1 MEGRILGGR
10 YELLEKIGG
19 GGMALVY
26 KAKCKLLNRFVA
38 VKLLR
43 PEFSADEEFVKR
55 FRVEAQAAASLSH
68 PNIVSIYDVGKE
80 DDMQYI
86 VMEYVNGIT
95 LKEYVVQ
102 NGALDWKEAVNIAI
116 QICSAIEHAHKNHIV
131 HRDIKPHNILLT
143 KDGIAKVTDFGIAR
157 AVTSS
162 TITVVGSTI
171 GSVHYFSP
179 EQARG
184 GFSDEKSDLYSLGIV
199 LYELVTGALPFNGE
213 SPVAIALKHIQ
224 DMPEEPISIKPDLP
238 KGVSDLIM
246 IAIEKDQKNRYQSA
260 TEMLDHLYKVLKSP
274 DMEIITEDGGNVYD
288 SPTVRIPSIGE
299 KTMLAEKNSSKKTGE
314 NNMAKKKDKDKVTI
328 MLAIATSVIVIAV
341 IAFIITVFFSS
352 LTESKEFVVENYV
365 GLKYYDVKSKLES
378 NDIEVV
384 INRKNDEEKEKD
396 IILAQDTPEG
406 TKLVQGGYSKIILT
420 VSDGPVLITMMDFSN
435 TDYRAAVT
443 QIEALKLIP
452 KVVDEYSEDV
462 AQGMVIRTEPGYGEE
477 VRLGKV
483 VKIYR
488 SQGPEIKMTTVPD
501 LNGKSKAE
509 AISLLTES
517 NLAIGKI
524 YPEDTTN
531 TVDKIVKQ
539 EPEAGKSVEE
549 GKTVNIYLEEIT
561 PDENN
566 DDDNNNDNN
575 GDNGH
580 NYSNDKIVARTL
592 ALVDADQYGEFVR
605 VLVNIT
611 RSDKNTEEQLYSEVK
626 RKTDFPLTLSIPVPK
641 DGTTEVKV
649 FLNSKPYSQFTERY

>member
-43 PEFSADEEFVKR
+43 PEFTADEEFVKR

-80 DDMQYI
+80 EDMHYI

-102 NGALDWKEAVNIAI
+102 NGELDWKEAVNIAI
-116 QICSAIEHAHKNHIV
+116 QICSAIEHAHKNLIV

-199 LYELVTGALPFNGE
+199 LYELVTGRLPFNGE

-224 DMPEEPISIKPDLP
+224 DMPEEPATIRTDLP
-238 KGVSDLIM
+238 KGISDLIM

-274 DMEIITEDGGNVYD
+274 DMEIITGNGDNVYD

-299 KTMLAEKNSSKKTGE
+299 KAMLMEKNSSKKTGE
-314 NNMAKKKDKDKVTI
+314 NKMEKKKDKVTTI
-328 MLAIATSVIVIAV
+328 LAIATSIIVIAV
-341 IAFIITVFFSS
+341 IGFIVGVVIWPILS
-352 LTESKEFVVENYV
+352 ESKEYVVENYV
-365 GLKYYDVKSKLES
+365 GQNYYQVKSKLE
-378 NDIEVV
+378 NNKITVV
-384 INRKNDEEKEKD
+384 ENRKNDEKREKD

-406 TKLVQGGYSKIILT
+406 TKLVQGGYSKVILT
-420 VSDGPVLITMMDFSN
+420 VSDGPVLITMTDFSN
-435 TDYRAAVT
+435 NDYRAAVT
-443 QIEALKLIP
+443 QIEALGLFP
-452 KVVDEYSEDV
+452 KVIDEFSEDV
-462 AQGMVIRTEPGYGEE
+462 AQGRVIRTDPGDGEE
-477 VRLGKV
+477 VRLGKIV
-483 VKIYR
+483 RIYR
-488 SQGPEIKMTTVPD
+488 SEGPEIKMTTVPD
-501 LNGKSKAE
+501 LNGKTKAE
-509 AISLLTES
+509 AISLLGE
-517 NLAIGKI
+517 NKLAIGNI
-524 YPEDTTN
+524 YPEDTAN
-531 TVDKIVKQ
+531 TVDKIIKQ
-539 EPEAGKSVEE
+539 EPEAGKSIEE
-549 GKTVNIYLEEIT
+549 GKSVNIYLEENV
-561 PDENN
+561 PD
-566 DDDNNNDNN
+566 DNNDNN
-575 GDNGH
+575 GDNG
-580 NYSNDKIVARTL
+580 NNDSNDKIVARPL
-592 ALVDADQYGEFVR
+592 ALVDPDQYGEFVR

-626 RKTDFPLTLSIPVPK
+626 KKTDFPLTLSIPVPK

-649 FLNSKPYSQFTERY
+649 FLNSQPYSQFTEKY

>member
-1 MEGRILGGR
+1 MEGRILGER

-43 PEFSADEEFVKR
+43 PEFTADEEFVKR

-80 DDMQYI
+80 DDMHYI

-199 LYELVTGALPFNGE
+199 LYELVTGSLPFNGE

-224 DMPEEPISIKPDLP
+224 DIPEEPTSIKPDLP
-238 KGVSDLIM
+238 KGVSELIM

-260 TEMLDHLYKVLKSP
+260 TEMLNHLYKVLKSP
-274 DMEIITEDGGNVYD
+274 DMEIVTGNGDNVYD
-288 SPTVRIPSIGE
+288 SPTVRIPSINE
-299 KTMLAEKNSSKKTGE
+299 KAILREKNSSKKTGE
-314 NNMAKKKDKDKVTI
+314 YKMEKKKDKVTTI
-328 MLAIATSVIVIAV
+328 LAIVTSIIVIAV
-341 IAFIITVFFSS
+341 IGFIVGVVIWPT
-352 LTESKEFVVENYV
+352 LTESKEYVVANYV
-365 GLKYYDVKSKLES
+365 GQNYYQVKSMLDNNKISVE
-378 NDIEVV
+378 E
-384 INRKNDEEKEKD
+384 NRKNDEKVGKD

-406 TKLVQGGYSKIILT
+406 TKLVQGGYSKVILT
-420 VSDGPVLITMMDFSN
+420 VSDGPVYITMKDFSN
-435 TDYRAAVT
+435 IDYRDVVT
-443 QIEALKLIP
+443 QIKSLGLEARVI
-452 KVVDEYSEDV
+452 DEFSDDV
-462 AQGMVIRTEPGYGEE
+462 AQGMVIRTDPDEGDE

-483 VKIYR
+483 VRVYR
-488 SQGPEIKMTTVPD
+488 SEGPEIKMTAVPD
-501 LNGKSKAE
+501 LSEKTKAE
-509 AISLLTES
+509 AINLLSEKK
-517 NLAIGKI
+517 LAIGNI
-524 YPEDTTN
+524 YPEDKTN

-539 EPEAGKSVEE
+539 EPEAGKSIEE
-549 GKTVNIYLEEIT
+549 GKSVDIYLEENV

-566 DDDNNNDNN
+566 
-575 GDNGH
+575 GGST
-580 NYSNDKIVARTL
+580 SNDRIVARPL
-592 ALVDADQYGEFVR
+592 ALVDTDEYGEFIN
-605 VLVNIT
+605 VLVKIK
-611 RSDKNTEEQLYSEVK
+611 RSDRDAEEQLYSEVK
-626 RKTDFPLTLSIPVPK
+626 NKTDFPLTLSIPIPK
-641 DGTTEVKV
+641 DGSTEVKI
-649 FLNSKPYSQFTERY
+649 FLNSQPFSKFTEKY